1 MCPENDSEN
10 LCRAAERAVEH
21 SYVDGIVLGCANYA
35 NADAYIER
43 KLGVKVFD
51 GVACALMLAAGL
63 AMYRRYRNEW
73 KEGEEH

>member
-1 MCPENDSEN
+1 MCTFSNIQIHPNTTAVINDRVKLLLE
-10 LCRAAERAVEH
+10 CRNRDQEK
-21 SYVDGIVLGCANYA
+21 
-35 NADAYIER
+35 

-51 GVACALMLAAGL
+51 GVDCALMLAAGL